1 MTPQEIARIRDS
13 FAAQSMMQTLGA
25 ELCDVSK
32 GLIRIEAPILPGTRQ
47 QQGFGHA
54 GLTFSIGDSAAGY
67 AALTTLPLDTEVV
80 TAEIKIN
87 LLAPARGD
95 RLIASWL
102 LLSGHTH
109 YYTTELQLQRPLQND
124 DLKNGLCE
132 PPLLLSVPIAPA
144 LAVPQSAIAA
154 AGTDTSSQQ

>member
-1 MTPQEIARIRDS
+1 MNEEARARIDHS

-25 ELCDVSK
+25 KLIEVAE
-32 GLIRIEAPILPGTRQ
+32 GLVRIASPILPGSRQ

-67 AALTTLPLDTEVV
+67 AALTLLPLDMEVV

-95 RLIASWL
+95 SLIATGRVVKTGKRLCVVTSEVHAEADGKSTL
-102 LLSGHTH
+102 IAI
-109 YYTTELQLQRPLQND
+109 LQGTMVPVPL
-124 DLKNGLCE
+124 
-132 PPLLLSVPIAPA
+132 
-144 LAVPQSAIAA
+144 
-154 AGTDTSSQQ
+154 